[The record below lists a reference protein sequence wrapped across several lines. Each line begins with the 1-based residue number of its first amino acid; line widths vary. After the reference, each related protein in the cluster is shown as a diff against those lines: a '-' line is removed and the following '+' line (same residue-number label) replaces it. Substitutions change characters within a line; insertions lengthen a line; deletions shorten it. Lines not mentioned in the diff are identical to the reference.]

1 MDAFDLIRHYQQNCL
16 RGFLGFVDY
25 GSTLCVNWPCYPLSS
40 RRSSTHSVSPPSYLG
55 RARTRVNGHKPE
67 YG

>member
-1 MDAFDLIRHYQQNCL
+1 MDAFDLIQRYQQHYL
-16 RGFLGFVDY
+16 RGFLGGVGD
-25 GSTLCVNWPCYPLSS
+25 GLELCAQWPCYPLPS
-40 RRSSTHSVSPPSYLG
+40 RRSSIHSVSPPGYRS